1 MKDLVIGA
9 ITGYNFDAIRPWV
22 NSLDRSGFAGDKAMI
37 CYNVSFETVDE
48 LSKRGYKVFGFERN
62 EEERRLEYTKP
73 GFNIVCERFHHL
85 WSILQNFKSQ
95 YRYVITTD
103 VKDVVFQRN
112 PSEWLEN
119 NLGVKKVNASSESM
133 YYKEEEHSN
142 FALYSNYGP
151 AIYGTFCDKLIYNAG
166 VMSGDFDTMVDLF
179 MQIYLLC
186 DAAPSHWNQHGG
198 GPDQPAYNILAH
210 SKPLSDIIRYTPSE
224 DGWAAQL
231 GTTGPYSGGLGRYG
245 SKIVEPAPIM
255 IDGKV
260 CTTEGAPFYI
270 VHQYD
275 RIPEWK
281 SIILEQY

>member
-9 ITGYNFDAIRPWV
+9 ITGYNFDAIEPWV
-22 NSLDRSGFAGDKAMI
+22 NSLDRSGFDGDKAMI
-37 CYNVSFETVDE
+37 CYNVSFDTLDE

-62 EEERRLEYTKP
+62 EEERKLEYTKP

-85 WSILQNFKSQ
+85 WGILQNFKGQ

-103 VKDVVFQRN
+103 VKDVIFQRN
-112 PSEWLEN
+112 PSEWLVK
-119 NLGVKKVNASSESM
+119 NLGDKKVNASSESM
-133 YYKEEEHSN
+133 YYKDEEHSN

-151 AIYGTFCDKLIYNAG
+151 AIYNAFHNKLIYNAG
-166 VMSGDFDTMVDLF
+166 VMSGDFDTMIDLF

-186 DAAPSHWNQHGG
+186 DSAPSHWNQHGG

-210 SKPLSDIIRYTPSE
+210 SKPWSDIIRHTPSE

-231 GTTGPYSGGLGRYG
+231 GTTGSYIADRYG
-245 SKIVEPAPIM
+245 DKIVDPAPIM
-255 IDGKV
+255 VNGKV
-260 CTTEGAPFYI
+260 CTTTGEPFYI

-281 SIILEQY
+281 SIVLEQYK